1 MKIYDISQEVFS
13 SKVYD
18 GDPAPKIEKI
28 CSMDKGDTY
37 NLTAFSMCA
46 HNGTHIDAP
55 AHFIKGGKT
64 IDALDLSKFVGDAI
78 VITFNGEVDKTSAES
93 ILDEC
98 KKKYT
103 CETKRILF
111 KGNAILLED
120 GAKVFSNNKIDLIGV
135 ESQSVGPLSSPLK
148 THLELLK
155 NEVVILEGINL
166 KSVLDGVYT
175 LNCVPL
181 NLKGAEGSP
190 CRAILIEK

>member
-13 SKVYD
+13 CKVYD
-18 GDPAPKIEKI
+18 GDPAPKKEQI
-28 CSMDKGDTY
+28 CSMDKGDAY

-55 AHFIKGGKT
+55 AHFIKDGKT
-64 IDALDLSKFVGDAI
+64 IDALSLSKFIGDAT
-78 VITFNGEVDKTSAES
+78 VITFNGEIDKTTAES

-181 NLKGAEGSP
+181 NLGKAEGSP